1 MSASAPRWLAAG
13 AVLLVTTGCASV
25 PRDAGLSEVQR
36 IVAERTGQ
44 QLRWDPAQPVEPPA
58 TSESVESLLAD
69 ELTVD
74 RAVEFALANNRD
86 LLATLEELGIARADL
101 IAASTIRNP
110 LVQAEVH
117 TPGAPFKPYEVAV
130 TQTLVDLLRLRSR
143 RASGRAAFE
152 AARLRV
158 SGGVLAFAAE
168 VRTDYFGLQG
178 AQLVLAQQRTIATA
192 AEAAAELAR
201 SQHDAGN
208 ISDLD
213 LEREQV
219 SYERGKLDLAQAELV
234 ELLARERL
242 VADLGLLEAR
252 QFTLPAAAA
261 VLPAEPEPTAE
272 EVMAAL
278 PQRLDVEVAQ
288 AELDAARRALPAARS
303 AAFEELAAGVHWD
316 REAGGERSRGP
327 IGVIPIPFFDRG
339 LAAHTRAVA
348 VLRRAEQRL
357 HGLTVAAR
365 SEARTAHERL
375 LAARARAEYLRDVVV
390 PRRQRILQL
399 AQLEYD
405 AMLRGAFDVVRAR
418 QELSAAERDL
428 GLALR
433 DYWLARSDLEVA
445 MSGVARFAPERGAAG
460 IAGRTMLG
468 AATIG
473 QTAEGH

>member
-1 MSASAPRWLAAG
+1 MSVNTSRWLAAG
-13 AVLLVTTGCASV
+13 AVLLATTGCASV

-58 TSESVESLLAD
+58 AAEAVEAALAG

-74 RAVEFALANNRD
+74 GALEVALANNRD

-110 LVQAEVH
+110 LVEAEVH

-158 SGGVLAFAAE
+158 AGGVLAFASE
-168 VRTDYFGLQG
+168 VRTDYFELQG
-178 AQLVLAQQRTIATA
+178 AQLVLAQQRTIAVA
-192 AEAAAELAR
+192 AEAAAELSR

-208 ISDLD
+208 VSDLD
-213 LEREQV
+213 LEREQA
-219 SYERGKLDLAQAELV
+219 SYERAKLDLAAAELA
-234 ELLARERL
+234 ELTARERL

-252 QFTLPAAAA
+252 PFTLPAAPAT
-261 VLPAEPEPTAE
+261 LPAGPERTAE
-272 EVMAAL
+272 EVMSSL
-278 PQRLDVEVAQ
+278 DRRFDVEVAR
-288 AELDAARRALPAARS
+288 AELETARRALPAARS
-303 AAFEELAAGVHWD
+303 GAFEDLAAGVHWD

-327 IGVIPIPFFDRG
+327 IGVIPLPLFDRG

-357 HGLTVAAR
+357 HALTVAAR

-375 LAARARAEYLRDVVV
+375 LAARARAEYFRDVVV

-399 AQLEYD
+399 AQLEYG

-418 QELSAAERDL
+418 QELAAAERDL
-428 GLALR
+428 ALSLR
-433 DYWLARSDLEVA
+433 DYWVARSGLEVA
-445 MSGVARFAPERGAAG
+445 MSGVARFAPERGTAG
-460 IAGRTMLG
+460 TAGQTMLG
-468 AATIG
+468 SAAIA
-473 QTAEGH
+473 QTAKGH